1 MLCIIC
7 WFMVVKVIR
16 KVFFVEM
23 SCYIIWNEEKLYY
36 LDVFMDFFIEEVL
49 MKLNMFY
56 ECGMEVIVFCRDL
69 IGLWVVG
76 LKGECMYF
84 KVGFCFGKNGY
95 RYFVV

>member
-1 MLCIIC
+1 
-7 WFMVVKVIR
+7 
-16 KVFFVEM
+16 
-23 SCYIIWNEEKLYY
+23 
-36 LDVFMDFFIEEVL
+36 
-49 MKLNMFY
+49 MFY

-95 RYFVV
+95 RYFVVQVSI

>member
-1 MLCIIC
+1 MLYRYFYGI
-7 WFMVVKVIR
+7 
-16 KVFFVEM
+16 
-23 SCYIIWNEEKLYY
+23 
-36 LDVFMDFFIEEVL
+36 FIEEVL